1 MVKKLKVYFNKFKKK
16 VKYALVPI
24 ALATTVTLSGC
35 SLFANGNK
43 AKYKTDKN
51 TSISQ
56 NNNSI
61 VSEIDEDN
69 VVVDEK
75 NTIIE
80 GNIPLNSTGNKLYD
94 NMINYKNNAEFISYL
109 NNLNTKYDFEN
120 LYNLDNVLNEY
131 NKLSLTNK
139 HDNCLSSITVDELM
153 NKVLKNNEKY
163 KKENKSSIYREL
175 KNKEIRN
182 LCEMIVNVVN
192 DFVKGNDSIDVSRI
206 RCVLGDL
213 KILSQKS
220 SFNNAFVTDDNCL
233 VVSPNMLEVAQLI
246 NGKGTDE
253 DVLIHEINHLLQKGC
268 NCDLNK
274 NSNLKRNYGFS
285 YGFKNIGV
293 NSLDFS
299 WIYEASAEKNM
310 VNYTGHEPLVYKNR
324 IGYLESLSLV
334 NITNENYKV
343 NDTEKLSFKR
353 DLNDLYNYFNV
364 SSDKDKREILNM
376 MYSLEVMQ
384 TSPDDFYKNYKNQTG
399 NEKTGDLVDEVNYTV
414 KSSVCKT
421 LTKLFYRNLSNN
433 IKNKNVTIGDIF
445 YLIHLF
451 ENDLNNHILYDSN
464 KNYNYNKD
472 FMNTYIDIQNNFFN
486 SLAKNINSS
495 QNDIIE
501 LFNNYT
507 ANVKLSDS
515 VTVSNYSLN
524 ILSNDKIKYLN
535 QRQKDLSKEATN
547 TIRVCNTELN
557 NQKQK

>member
-1 MVKKLKVYFNKFKKK
+1 MVKNLRVYFNKFKKK

-35 SLFANGNK
+35 SLLANGNK
-43 AKYKTDKN
+43 AKYKTNKN
-51 TSISQ
+51 TNTSQ
-56 NNNSI
+56 NNDSI
-61 VSEIDEDN
+61 VSEIEDN
-69 VVVDEK
+69 VVV
-75 NTIIE
+75 E
-80 GNIPLNSTGNKLYD
+80 GNVPLNSTGNKLYD
-94 NMINYKNNAEFISYL
+94 NVINYNNNDEFISYL
-109 NNLNTKYDFEN
+109 NNLSVKYDYEN
-120 LYNLDNVLNEY
+120 LYNLDDSLNEY
-131 NKLSLTNK
+131 NKLLLTDK
-139 HDNCLSSITVDELM
+139 HDGSLSSITVDELM
-153 NKVLKNNEKY
+153 SKVLKNNKKY

-175 KNKEIRN
+175 KNKELRN
-182 LCEMIVNVVN
+182 LCEIIVNTVN
-192 DFVKGNDSIDVSRI
+192 DFIKDNDSIDVNRI
-206 RCVLGDL
+206 KCILGDL
-213 KILSQKS
+213 KILSQRS

-233 VVSPNMLEVAQLI
+233 VMSPNMLKVAQLI
-246 NGKGTDE
+246 NGEGTDK

-274 NSNLKRNYGFS
+274 NSNLKRNFGFS

-384 TSPDDFYKNYKNQTG
+384 ASPDDFYKNYAKQTG
-399 NEKTGDLVDEVNYTV
+399 NEKTDEIVDEVNYTV
-414 KSSVCKT
+414 KSSICST

-433 IKNKNVTIGDIF
+433 IKNKNVTLGDVF

-451 ENDLNNHILYDSN
+451 ENDLNNHILYNSN

-486 SLAKNINSS
+486 SLAKNKNYS
-495 QNDIIE
+495 QDNIIE
-501 LFNNYT
+501 MFNNYT
-507 ANVKLSDS
+507 VNVKLSDS
-515 VTVSNYSLN
+515 AIVSNYSLN
-524 ILSNDKIKYLN
+524 FLDNDKIKYLN
-535 QRQKDLSKEATN
+535 QRQKDLSKESTN
-547 TIRVCNTELN
+547 TIRICDVELT

>member
-1 MVKKLKVYFNKFKKK
+1 MVKNLRVYFNKFKKK

-35 SLFANGNK
+35 SLLANGNK
-43 AKYKTDKN
+43 AKYKTNKN
-51 TSISQ
+51 TNTSQ
-56 NNNSI
+56 NNDSI
-61 VSEIDEDN
+61 VSEIEDN
-69 VVVDEK
+69 VVV
-75 NTIIE
+75 E
-80 GNIPLNSTGNKLYD
+80 GNVPLNSTGNKLYD
-94 NMINYKNNAEFISYL
+94 NVINYSNNDEFISYL
-109 NNLNTKYDFEN
+109 NSLNTKYDYEN
-120 LYNLDNVLNEY
+120 LYNLDDSLNEY
-131 NKLSLTNK
+131 NKLLLTDK
-139 HDNCLSSITVDELM
+139 HDGSLSSITVDELM
-153 NKVLKNNEKY
+153 SKVLKNNEKY

-175 KNKEIRN
+175 KNKELRN
-182 LCEMIVNVVN
+182 LCETIVNTVN
-192 DFVKGNDSIDVSRI
+192 DFIKDNDSIDVNRI
-206 RCVLGDL
+206 KCILGDL
-213 KILSQKS
+213 KILSQRS

-233 VVSPNMLEVAQLI
+233 VISPNMLKVAQLI
-246 NGKGTDE
+246 NGEGTDK

-274 NSNLKRNYGFS
+274 NSNLKRNFGFS

-334 NITNENYKV
+334 NIANENYKV

-384 TSPDDFYKNYKNQTG
+384 ASPDDFYKNYKNQTG
-399 NEKTGDLVDEVNYTV
+399 NEKNDEIVDEVNYTV
-414 KSSVCKT
+414 KSSICST

-433 IKNKNVTIGDIF
+433 IKNKNVTLGDVF

-451 ENDLNNHILYDSN
+451 ENDLNNHILYNSN
-464 KNYNYNKD
+464 KNYDYNKD

-486 SLAKNINSS
+486 SLAKNKNYS
-495 QNDIIE
+495 QDNIIDM
-501 LFNNYT
+501 FNNYT
-507 ANVKLSDS
+507 VNVKLSDS
-515 VTVSNYSLN
+515 AIVSNYSLN
-524 ILSNDKIKYLN
+524 FLDNDKIKYLN

-547 TIRVCNTELN
+547 TIRVSNTELT

>member
-1 MVKKLKVYFNKFKKK
+1 MVKNLRVYFNKFKKK

-43 AKYKTDKN
+43 AKYKTNKN
-51 TSISQ
+51 ASISQ

-61 VSEIDEDN
+61 VSEIGDSDA
-69 VVVDEK
+69 VID
-75 NTIIE
+75 
-80 GNIPLNSTGNKLYD
+80 GNIPLNSVGDKLYD
-94 NMINYKNNAEFISYL
+94 NVINYNNNDEFISYL
-109 NNLNTKYDFEN
+109 NNLNTKYDYEN
-120 LYNLDNVLNEY
+120 LYNLDNSLSEY
-131 NKLSLTNK
+131 NKLLLTDK
-139 HDNCLSSITVDELM
+139 HDGSLSSITVDELM
-153 NKVLKNNEKY
+153 SKVLKNNEKY

-175 KNKEIRN
+175 KNKELRN
-182 LCEMIVNVVN
+182 LCEIIVNTVN
-192 DFVKGNDSIDVSRI
+192 DFIKDNDSIDVNRI
-206 RCVLGDL
+206 KCILGDL
-213 KILSQKS
+213 KILSQRS

-233 VVSPNMLEVAQLI
+233 VMSPNMLKVAQLI
-246 NGKGTDE
+246 NGEGTDK

-274 NSNLKRNYGFS
+274 NSNLKRNFGFS

-310 VNYTGHEPLVYKNR
+310 VNYTGHEPLAYKNR

-399 NEKTGDLVDEVNYTV
+399 NEKNDEIVDEINYTV
-414 KSSVCKT
+414 KSSICST

-433 IKNKNVTIGDIF
+433 IKNKNVTLGDVF

-451 ENDLNNHILYDSN
+451 ENDLNNHLLYNSS
-464 KNYNYNKD
+464 KNYDYNKD
-472 FMNTYIDIQNNFFN
+472 FMITYIDIQNNFFN
-486 SLAKNINSS
+486 SLAKNKNYS
-495 QNDIIE
+495 QDNIIDM
-501 LFNNYT
+501 FNNYT
-507 ANVKLSDS
+507 VNVKLSDS
-515 VTVSNYSLN
+515 AIVSNYSLN
-524 ILSNDKIKYLN
+524 FLDNDKIKYLN
-535 QRQKDLSKEATN
+535 QRQKDLSKEAAN
-547 TIRVCNTELN
+547 TIRICNVELT

>member
-1 MVKKLKVYFNKFKKK
+1 MVKNLRVYFNKFKKK

-35 SLFANGNK
+35 SLLANGNK
-43 AKYKTDKN
+43 AKYKTNKN
-51 TSISQ
+51 TNTSQ
-56 NNNSI
+56 NNDSI
-61 VSEIDEDN
+61 VSEIEDN
-69 VVVDEK
+69 VVV
-75 NTIIE
+75 E
-80 GNIPLNSTGNKLYD
+80 GNVPLNSTGNKLYD
-94 NMINYKNNAEFISYL
+94 NVINYSNNDEFISYL
-109 NNLNTKYDFEN
+109 NSLNTKYDYEN
-120 LYNLDNVLNEY
+120 LYNLDDSLNEY
-131 NKLSLTNK
+131 NKLLLTDK
-139 HDNCLSSITVDELM
+139 HDGSLSSITVDELM
-153 NKVLKNNEKY
+153 SKVLKNNEKY

-175 KNKEIRN
+175 KNKELRN
-182 LCEMIVNVVN
+182 LCEIIVNTVN
-192 DFVKGNDSIDVSRI
+192 DFIKDNDSIDVNRI
-206 RCVLGDL
+206 KCILGDL
-213 KILSQKS
+213 KILSQRS

-233 VVSPNMLEVAQLI
+233 VISPNMLKVAQLI
-246 NGKGTDE
+246 NGEGTDK

-274 NSNLKRNYGFS
+274 NSNLKRNFGFS

-334 NITNENYKV
+334 NIANENYKV

-384 TSPDDFYKNYKNQTG
+384 ASPDDFYKNYKNQTG
-399 NEKTGDLVDEVNYTV
+399 NEKNDEIVDEVNYTV
-414 KSSVCKT
+414 KSSICST

-433 IKNKNVTIGDIF
+433 IKNKNVTLGDVF

-451 ENDLNNHILYDSN
+451 ENDLNNHILYNSN
-464 KNYNYNKD
+464 KNYDYNKD

-486 SLAKNINSS
+486 SLAKNKNYS
-495 QNDIIE
+495 QDNIIDM
-501 LFNNYT
+501 FNNYT
-507 ANVKLSDS
+507 VNVKLSDS
-515 VTVSNYSLN
+515 AIVSNYSLN
-524 ILSNDKIKYLN
+524 FLDNDKIKYLN

-547 TIRVCNTELN
+547 TIRVSNTELT